1 MNGFRKDHAIREYLV
16 SAIIC
21 NFNCANAPDF
31 CKRVLSFRYLCI
43 KLGFIL
49 NKPINFSWLERLYSH
64 MGDEKTL
71 PSAAVEDIGQ

>member
-1 MNGFRKDHAIREYLV
+1 MRERSNTFL
-16 SAIIC
+16 
-21 NFNCANAPDF
+21 
-31 CKRVLSFRYLCI
+31 REGLSFGYFCI

>member
-1 MNGFRKDHAIREYLV
+1 MNSCLKDHAIRECKV
-16 SAIIC
+16 WARIC
-21 NFNCANAPDF
+21 IYARALKYFF
-31 CKRVLSFRYLCI
+31 KRGLSFGYFCI